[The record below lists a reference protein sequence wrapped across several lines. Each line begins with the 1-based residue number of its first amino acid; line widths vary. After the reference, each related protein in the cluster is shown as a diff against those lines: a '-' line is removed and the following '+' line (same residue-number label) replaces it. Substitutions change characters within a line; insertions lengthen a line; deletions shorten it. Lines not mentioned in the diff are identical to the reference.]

1 MPAVTTALVMMS
13 RSRIARTVT
22 GAEVGPLP
30 SRPIASRPMSEHEAQ
45 TGPIAVYGATGFTGR
60 LVTAE
65 LRRRGADFVL
75 AGRNPAKLEILA
87 EEVGGAETKVAR
99 LDEPASLR
107 DLLEP
112 CAAVIS
118 CAGPFRLHGE
128 PVLAAAVD
136 TGTHYLDTTGEQPF
150 MRTVFERYGEHAE
163 RAGAALVTA
172 MGFDYVPGD
181 MIASLT
187 AGPGP
192 VDEIVL
198 AYWVKG
204 FGPTRGTA
212 LSALGMMAGGDV
224 EWRDGELREAS
235 QRVGRGTWDF
245 GGEIG
250 VQRMV
255 RYPAG
260 EHITVPKHVDTPLVT
275 TRLSASTTVPLPGP
289 AATLVMAPF
298 QLALR
303 TPIRRALEALVPRLP
318 EGPST
323 ESRRKSRFVIEC
335 EARRGAER
343 TRGTVSGSDPYGL
356 TARTTVEGALRCAAE
371 GYDRRGALAPSQ
383 AFEPADFL
391 ASLRSAG
398 VEYEAPSGSR

>member
-1 MPAVTTALVMMS
+1 MPEDV
-13 RSRIARTVT
+13 
-22 GAEVGPLP
+22 
-30 SRPIASRPMSEHEAQ
+30 AQ
-45 TGPIAVYGATGFTGR
+45 TAPIAVYGATGFTGR
-60 LVTAE
+60 LVAAE

-75 AGRNPAKLEILA
+75 SGRNRAKLEILA
-87 EEVGGAETKVAR
+87 EEVGGGETKVAR
-99 LDEPASLR
+99 LDDPASLR
-107 DLLEP
+107 ELLEP

-118 CAGPFRLHGE
+118 CAGPFIRHGE
-128 PVLAAAVD
+128 PVLAAAAE
-136 TGTHYLDTTGEQPF
+136 TGTHYVDTTGEQPF
-150 MRTVFERYGEHAE
+150 MRMVFDRYGETAE

-181 MIASLT
+181 LIASLT
-187 AGPGP
+187 AGSGP
-192 VDEIVL
+192 VDEVVL

-212 LSALGMMAGGDV
+212 LSALGIMSGGDV
-224 EWRDGELREAS
+224 EWRDRELRPAS
-235 QRVGRGTWDF
+235 QKVSRGTWDF

-250 VQRMV
+250 TQRMV

-275 TRLSASTTVPLPGP
+275 TRLSASTAVPLPG
-289 AATLVMAPF
+289 AAASLAMVPF

-303 TPIRRALEALVPRLP
+303 TPIRRGLEALIPRMP
-318 EGPST
+318 EGPSI
-323 ESRRKSRFVIEC
+323 ESRRKSRFLIVC
-335 EARRGAER
+335 EARRGTGR

-383 AFEPADFL
+383 AFDPADFL
-391 ASLRSAG
+391 DSLGSAG
-398 VEYEAPSGSR
+398 VEYEAPSGSQ

>member
-1 MPAVTTALVMMS
+1 MPAQ
-13 RSRIARTVT
+13 
-22 GAEVGPLP
+22 
-30 SRPIASRPMSEHEAQ
+30 AQ

-60 LVTAE
+60 LVAAE
-65 LRRRGADFVL
+65 LRRRGAQMVL
-75 AGRNPAKLEILA
+75 SGRNPAKLEILA
-87 EEVGGAETKVAR
+87 EEIGGGVETKAAR
-99 LDEPASLR
+99 LDDPATLR
-107 DLLEP
+107 DLLGP

-128 PVLAAAVD
+128 PVLAAAIE

-150 MRTVFERYGEHAE
+150 MRTVFERYGDAAE
-163 RAGAALVTA
+163 RAGVALVTA

-187 AGPGP
+187 AGSGP

-212 LSALGMMAGGDV
+212 LSALGMLAGGDV
-224 EWRDGELREAS
+224 EWRDGELVAAS

-245 GGEIG
+245 GDPIG
-250 VQRMV
+250 RQRMV

-260 EHITVPKHVDTPLVT
+260 EHITVPRHVQTGRVT
-275 TRLSASTTVPLPGP
+275 TVLSASTAVPVPGP
-289 AATLVMAPF
+289 AASLVMAPF

-303 TPIRRALEALVPRLP
+303 TPVRRALEALVPRLP
-318 EGPST
+318 EGPGV
-323 ESRRKSRFVIEC
+323 ESRRKSRFVIAC
-335 EARRGAER
+335 EARSRDAHV
-343 TRGTVSGSDPYGL
+343 RGTVTGSDPYGL
-356 TARTTVEGALRCAAE
+356 TARTTVEGALRCAIAE
-371 GYDRRGALAPSQ
+371 YERRGALAPSQ

-391 ASLRSAG
+391 DSLRSAG
-398 VEYEAPSGSR
+398 VEYEAPRGQQ

>member
-1 MPAVTTALVMMS
+1 MP
-13 RSRIARTVT
+13 
-22 GAEVGPLP
+22 
-30 SRPIASRPMSEHEAQ
+30 SEAAQ

-60 LVTAE
+60 LVSAE

-75 AGRNPAKLEILA
+75 SGRNGAKLEILA
-87 EEVGGAETKVAR
+87 EEVGGGVETKVAR
-99 LDEPASLR
+99 LDDPASLR
-107 DLLEP
+107 ELLEP

-118 CAGPFRLHGE
+118 CAGPFHLHGE
-128 PVLAAAVD
+128 PVLAAAVES
-136 TGTHYLDTTGEQPF
+136 GTHYLDTTGEQPF
-150 MRTVFERYGEHAE
+150 MRTVFERYGDAAE
-163 RAGAALVTA
+163 RAGVALVTA

-181 MIASLT
+181 MIAALT
-187 AGPGP
+187 AGSGP
-192 VDEIVL
+192 VDEVAL

-212 LSALGMMAGGDV
+212 LSALGMMGGGDV
-224 EWRDGELREAS
+224 EWRGGELAPAS

-260 EHITVPKHVDTPLVT
+260 EQITVPKHVDTARVRT
-275 TRLSASTTVPLPGP
+275 VLSASTAVPVPG
-289 AATLVMAPF
+289 AVATLVMTPF

-303 TPIRRALEALVPRLP
+303 TPLRRALASLIPRLP
-318 EGPST
+318 EGPSE
-323 ESRRKSRFVIEC
+323 ESRRKSRFEISC
-335 EARRGAER
+335 EARRGGER

-356 TARTTVEGALRCAAE
+356 TARTTVEGALRCVSE

-391 ASLRSAG
+391 DSLRSAG
-398 VEYEAPSGSR
+398 VEYEVPSGSR

>member
-1 MPAVTTALVMMS
+1 MPEDV
-13 RSRIARTVT
+13 
-22 GAEVGPLP
+22 
-30 SRPIASRPMSEHEAQ
+30 AQ

-60 LVTAE
+60 LVAAE
-65 LRRRGADFVL
+65 LRRRGAELVL
-75 AGRNPAKLEILA
+75 SGRNPAKLEILA
-87 EEVGGAETKVAR
+87 EEIGGAETKTAR
-99 LDEPASLR
+99 LDDPASLR

-128 PVLAAAVD
+128 PVLAAAVE

-150 MRTVFERYGEHAE
+150 MRMVFDRYGAPAE

-187 AGPGP
+187 AGAGP
-192 VDEIVL
+192 VDEVAL
-198 AYWVKG
+198 AYFVKG

-212 LSALGMMAGGDV
+212 LSALGMMAGSDV
-224 EWRDGELREAS
+224 EWREGELREAS
-235 QRVGRGTWDF
+235 QRVGRGTYDF

-260 EHITVPKHVDTPLVT
+260 EHITVPKHVDTGRVT
-275 TRLSASTTVPLPGP
+275 TRLSAVTTVPLPGP

-303 TPIRRALEALVPRLP
+303 TPIRRAFEALIPRLP
-318 EGPST
+318 EGPGI
-323 ESRRKSRFVIEC
+323 ESRRKSRFLIAC
-335 EARRGAER
+335 EARAGAER
-343 TRGTVSGSDPYGL
+343 RRGTVSGSDPYGL

-383 AFEPADFL
+383 AFEPDDFL
-391 ASLRSAG
+391 DSLRSAG
-398 VEYEAPSGSR
+398 VEYEVPSGSR